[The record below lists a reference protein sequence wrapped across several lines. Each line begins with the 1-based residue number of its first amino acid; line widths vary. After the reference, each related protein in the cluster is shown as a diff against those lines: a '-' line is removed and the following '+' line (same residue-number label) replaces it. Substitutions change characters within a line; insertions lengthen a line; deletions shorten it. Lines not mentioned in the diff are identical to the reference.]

1 MSTVTD
7 NDEVIITD
15 KNITDGHELTDDQL
29 LKIVNDYEQQH
40 GNININMFCL
50 NEQDTHVWA
59 DLPLSQEQ
67 KKYVIITILNAGE

>member
-1 MSTVTD
+1 
-7 NDEVIITD
+7 
-15 KNITDGHELTDDQL
+15 LTDDQL

-50 NEQDTHVWA
+50 NEQDTHVWT
-59 DLPLSQEQ
+59 DLPLSEEQ